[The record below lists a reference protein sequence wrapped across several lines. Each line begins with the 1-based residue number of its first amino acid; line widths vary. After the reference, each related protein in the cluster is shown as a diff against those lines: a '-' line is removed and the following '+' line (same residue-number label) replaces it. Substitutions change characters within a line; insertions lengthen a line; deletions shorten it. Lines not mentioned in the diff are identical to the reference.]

1 MFNIIETLKVIGH
14 GHGEDMNIN
23 HLRIFR
29 TLSSTFSMVQ
39 TAQQHHIK
47 TSTVSQALARLEAEL
62 GVLLVDRSTRPIR
75 LTRAGLLLSQKTEAI
90 FDIIHDLQNEIIDQ
104 DIALKGEIR
113 IGMIDGLERFV
124 MPAIVG
130 KLNQMWP
137 DRSLLTRTGRS
148 DHLLEDLKEQRLDI
162 SISGHS
168 TELIDGINHHELIS
182 EPLIAVLPRDM
193 AEEGRRPDLSL
204 IPMIKFNIDFPLGRM
219 IDAQMKRCR
228 LSPRI
233 LASVDTTQSLVSLCK
248 DLKAWGITT
257 PLSILDTPT
266 AIDDLAIIPTPFPL
280 ITRTISI
287 WHREGEFA
295 TTVSHI
301 RSIAETVIRQKIT
314 TLSLPEAM
322 PVKTDHLFPNTHHIQ
337 QN

>member
-1 MFNIIETLKVIGH
+1 MFNIIETLRIATH
-14 GHGEDMNIN
+14 GYGGDMNFN
-23 HLRIFR
+23 HLRVFR
-29 TLSSTFSMVQ
+29 TLCSTLSMVQ

-47 TSTVSQALARLEAEL
+47 TSTVSQALSRLEEEL
-62 GVLLVDRSTRPIR
+62 GVALIDRSTRPIR
-75 LTRAGLLLSQKTEAI
+75 LTRAGILVSQKTEAI
-90 FDIIHDLQNEIIDQ
+90 FSIIHDLQNEITDQ
-104 DIALKGEIR
+104 DIAAKGEIR

-130 KLNQMWP
+130 QLNEIWP
-137 DRSLLTRTGRS
+137 DRTLLTRTGRS
-148 DHLLEDLKEQRLDI
+148 DHLLEDVREQRLDI
-162 SISGHS
+162 SISGQS
-168 TELIDGINHHELIS
+168 TEMIDGIDHHELIS

-193 AEEGRRPDLSL
+193 TTEEQRPDLSQ
-204 IPMIKFNIDFPLGRM
+204 IPMIKFNTDFPLGRL

-228 LSPRI
+228 LTPRV

-248 DLKAWGITT
+248 DLKAWGVTT

-301 RSIAETVIRQKIT
+301 RNIAETVIRQKIA

-322 PVKTDHLFPNTHHIQ
+322 PVKTDHLFPNTHHI
-337 QN
+337 